1 MSYFRANRLSF
12 YRLRLEYSL
21 EGSLNYIVWK
31 DIIETMLE
39 DNSLKEFIN
48 KDIIKPTDA
57 QDLTEWRKCV
67 AKA

>member
-1 MSYFRANRLSF
+1 
-12 YRLRLEYSL
+12 
-21 EGSLNYIVWK
+21 
-31 DIIETMLE
+31 MLE

-67 AKA
+67 AKAWENILGVRDNIFSK